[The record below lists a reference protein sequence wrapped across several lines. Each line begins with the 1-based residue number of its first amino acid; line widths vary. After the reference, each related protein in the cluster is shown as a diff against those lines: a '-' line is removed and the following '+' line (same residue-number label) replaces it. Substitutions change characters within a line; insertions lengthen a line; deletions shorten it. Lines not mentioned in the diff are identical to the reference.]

1 MRDISEFINKIHC
14 CDCLDLMREMPD
26 KCVDL
31 VLTDPPYGIG
41 DKLCNGGNINGNNV
55 MQKLY
60 WATEWEDVAPKQE
73 YFDEIVRIS
82 KNQIIFG
89 GNYFNLPPT
98 RGFIVWDKIKFSDRH
113 SQVEYI
119 WTSFDCISRI
129 FKYCSNGGF
138 VIKPEDRHEHPTQK
152 PLALMKWILE
162 KYSDE
167 GMTVLDPFLGSGTTA
182 VACKKLGRNYIGIEK
197 EPAYVEIALKRL
209 EKVNNHKITDFFG
222 VDE

>member
-26 KCVDL
+26 KSVDL

-41 DKLCNGGNINGNNV
+41 DKLAIGGATKRNL
-55 MQKLY
+55 MQELY
-60 WATEWEDVAPKQE
+60 LSSPWEDIAPSKE
-73 YFDEIVRIS
+73 YFDEIFRVS
-82 KNQIIFG
+82 KNQIICG
-89 GNYFNLPPT
+89 GNYFDLPPT
-98 RGFIVWDKIKFSDRH
+98 RGFIVWDKIKFASNY

-138 VIKPEDRHEHPTQK
+138 VIKPEDKHEHPTQK
-152 PLALMKWILE
+152 PLALIKWILE

-167 GMTVLDPFLGSGTTA
+167 GMTVLDPFMGSGTTC

-197 EPAYVEIALKRL
+197 EPEYIKIAEKRL
-209 EKVNNHKITDFFG
+209 EKVNNHKIEEWF
-222 VDE
+222 

>member
-1 MRDISEFINKIHC
+1 MRDISELINRIHC
-14 CDCLDLMREMPD
+14 ADCLCLMREMED
-26 KCVDL
+26 KSVDL

-41 DKLCNGGNINGNNV
+41 DKLAIGGATKRNL
-55 MQKLY
+55 MMELY
-60 WATEWEDVAPKQE
+60 LSSPWEDIAPSKE
-73 YFDEIVRIS
+73 YFDEIFRVS
-82 KNQIIFG
+82 KNQIICG
-89 GNYFNLPPT
+89 GNYFDLPPT
-98 RGFIVWDKIKFSDRH
+98 RGFIVWDKIKFASNY

-138 VIKPEDRHEHPTQK
+138 VIKPEDKHEHPTQK

-167 GMTVLDPFLGSGTTA
+167 GMTVLDPFMGSGTTC

-197 EPAYVEIALKRL
+197 EPEYIKIAEKRL
-209 EKVNNHKITDFFG
+209 EKVNNHKIEEWF
-222 VDE
+222 